1 VPTPTDI
8 NTAKIGKLELFVATF
23 EEGVRNIRRDLDR
36 VEIVSN
42 KANESVQD
50 LDKRLTVL
58 IRDAEQL
65 EKKLDDLHA
74 RRWELWKIILAGALG
89 SLLTLAVTLFN
100 RTLDRPAGVAP
111 AEREPA
117 ATRPK

>member
-8 NTAKIGKLELFVATF
+8 KAEKIGKLELLVATL
-23 EEGVRNIRRDLDR
+23 EEGGRNIRRDLDR

-42 KANESVQD
+42 KANESVPD

-58 IRDAEQL
+58 VRDAEQS
-65 EKKLDDLHA
+65 ERKLDDLHA

-89 SLLTLAVTLFN
+89 SLLTLAVTLIN
-100 RTLDRPAGVAP
+100 RTLDRPAGVVP

-117 ATRPK
+117 TTRQK